1 MKPAIPENS
10 ARKRLLNAGT
20 DLFSKHGFAG
30 ASVRDICALGDTGIN
45 MIHHYFG
52 NKQGLYDEILSGFSE
67 DVWTVPAR
75 IISHHPRSK
84 DHMVSLLEIFIEETF
99 EALIANHQ
107 LFELVVRE
115 RMVFETFAS
124 YSEKLSAFMKAAQ
137 TAGYMRS
144 SADPTM
150 LTGFILDRVGN
161 QVLYAAWIKE
171 TTGDNV
177 LTDKAYR
184 QRWLH
189 SNIDLMLN
197 GFIA

>member
-1 MKPAIPENS
+1 MRE
-10 ARKRLLNAGT
+10 
-20 DLFSKHGFAG
+20 
-30 ASVRDICALGDTGIN
+30 ICADADTGIN

-75 IISHHPRSK
+75 IIGHTPRSK
-84 DHMVSLLEIFIEETF
+84 DHFISLLEIFIEETF

-115 RMVFETFAS
+115 RMVIETFAK
-124 YSEKLSAFMKAAQ
+124 YSEKLTSFMAAAQ
-137 TAGYMRS
+137 TAGYMRES
-144 SADPTM
+144 LDPTM
-150 LTGFILDRVGN
+150 LTGFILDRIGN
-161 QVLYAAWIKE
+161 QILYATWIKE

-184 QRWLH
+184 ERWLR

-197 GFIA
+197 GFIS